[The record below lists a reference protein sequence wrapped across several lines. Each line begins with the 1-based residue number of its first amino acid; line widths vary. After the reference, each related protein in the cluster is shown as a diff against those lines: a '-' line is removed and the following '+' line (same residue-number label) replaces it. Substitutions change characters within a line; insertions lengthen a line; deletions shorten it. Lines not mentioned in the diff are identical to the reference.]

1 MEGCDGRIGSGRRL
15 GRLLLAGCCLWLPVG
30 STPPSANAEIVSR
43 PLGKDAKGQ
52 VVSGYVFQPGR
63 SYRHRSRSSD
73 SVFGGRRDGYRG
85 RRGIDYGYR
94 SYGYPYYAPAF
105 YYYVP
110 SSYCYPIRPVVYGGS
125 RLSVQLRF

>member
-1 MEGCDGRIGSGRRL
+1 MKTGRQAKAGWNIGRM
-15 GRLLLAGCCLWLPVG
+15 LLLGTCWWLLFG
-30 STPPSANAEIVSR
+30 AAPPSVNAEIVKR

-52 VVSGYVFQPGR
+52 AVSGYVFQPGR

-73 SVFGGRRDGYRG
+73 SVFGGRRDWRSH
-85 RRGIDYGYR
+85 RRGIDYGYGG
-94 SYGYPYYAPAF
+94 YGYPHYAPAF

-125 RLSVQLRF
+125 SLSVHLRF

>member
-1 MEGCDGRIGSGRRL
+1 MAGCKGKIWSGRHI
-15 GRLLLAGCCLWLPVG
+15 GRTLLLGACWWLAFG
-30 STPPSANAEIVSR
+30 AAPPSANAEIVTR

-52 VVSGYVFQPGR
+52 AVSGYVFQPGR

-73 SVFGGRRDGYRG
+73 SVFGGRRDDYRS
-85 RRGIDYGYR
+85 RRGIDYGYGG
-94 SYGYPYYAPAF
+94 YGYPYFAPAF

-125 RLSVQLRF
+125 CLSVQLRF